1 MSRTRAMENVK
12 LSSFDDLFGS
22 KKVESSGESIQMISL
37 SELSDFANHP
47 FKIHEDKLEEMVE
60 SIKQYGVLMPGI
72 VRRKPYGGYEI
83 IAGHTR
89 KRACE
94 LAGLETMPVIIK
106 ELNDD
111 EATVLMVDSN
121 IQREDVLPSE
131 KARAYKM
138 KHNAL
143 KNQGTPGFSLKK
155 IGDENGDN
163 YKTVQRYIW
172 LANLNDELLQM
183 VDDKKLG
190 MSQGIDLSW
199 LTVDEQEMVYN
210 VLISQNK
217 ALSIKDSAIIKQLSK
232 DGKLDEVTLL
242 RMFVSE
248 QSAKRRV
255 SFDQKKL
262 DQYFT
267 PDVSEKEIAEI
278 IISLLDKWKLENNTE
293 G

>member
-22 KKVESSGESIQMISL
+22 KKVES
-37 SELSDFANHP
+37 
-47 FKIHEDKLEEMVE
+47 
-60 SIKQYGVLMPGI
+60 IKQYGVLMPGI
-72 VRRKPYGGYEI
+72 ARRKPYGGYEI

-94 LAGLETMPVIIK
+94 LVGLEAMPVIIK

-121 IQREDVLPSE
+121 IQREEVLPSE

-183 VDDKKLG
+183 VDEKKC
-190 MSQGIDLSW
+190 
-199 LTVDEQEMVYN
+199 
-210 VLISQNK
+210 
-217 ALSIKDSAIIKQLSK
+217 
-232 DGKLDEVTLL
+232 LL
-242 RMFVSE
+242 
-248 QSAKRRV
+248 
-255 SFDQKKL
+255 
-262 DQYFT
+262 
-267 PDVSEKEIAEI
+267 
-278 IISLLDKWKLENNTE
+278 
-293 G
+293 